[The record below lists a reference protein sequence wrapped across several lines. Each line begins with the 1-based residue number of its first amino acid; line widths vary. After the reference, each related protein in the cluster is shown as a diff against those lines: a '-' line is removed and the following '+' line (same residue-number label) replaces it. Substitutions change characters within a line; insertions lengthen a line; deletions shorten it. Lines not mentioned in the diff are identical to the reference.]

1 MEVIGSSP
9 VSPTN
14 LQYRCRVSRLCERP
28 GCSAVASVAY
38 GFDTKALV
46 VWIGALA
53 SDDTEFGVG
62 VLCRR
67 HADALVVP
75 KDWRVDDRREAVP
88 RLFAVKSAP
97 EAPVEPAKKP
107 AMKRMAETPESG
119 EPGPGLFD
127 DVASADNQPSGSQP
141 SGNEAAATLDE
152 TRAIP
157 WMPTFGDDD
166 IDEPSQSESPPTS
179 GLLGR
184 AFGSKDRRERR

>member
-1 MEVIGSSP
+1 MA
-9 VSPTN
+9 N
-14 LQYRCRVSRLCERP
+14 
-28 GCSAVASVAY
+28 VAY

-46 VWIGALA
+46 VWIGVLA
-53 SDDTEFGVG
+53 GDETEFGVG

-75 KDWRVDDRREAVP
+75 KDWRVDDRRESVP

-97 EAPVEPAKKP
+97 QVAPEPAKKP
-107 AMKRMAETPESG
+107 VTKRVTKHEVERPVEA

-127 DVASADNQPSGSQP
+127 DAPASESEAVAA
-141 SGNEAAATLDE
+141 LDE

-157 WMPTFGDDD
+157 WMPAFGDDD
-166 IDEPSQSESPPTS
+166 IDEPAPTDPSPTS

>member
-1 MEVIGSSP
+1 M
-9 VSPTN
+9 
-14 LQYRCRVSRLCERP
+14 
-28 GCSAVASVAY
+28 ASVAY

-53 SDDTEFGVG
+53 SDETEFGVG

-75 KDWRVDDRREAVP
+75 KGWRVDDRREAVP

-97 EAPVEPAKKP
+97 DAPVEPAKKP
-107 AMKRMAETPESG
+107 AVKRSTETPEPG

-127 DVASADNQPSGSQP
+127 TEVDEASSPA
-141 SGNEAAATLDE
+141 LDE

-166 IDEPSQSESPPTS
+166 IDEPSEPDQPPTS

-184 AFGSKDRRERR
+184 AFGNKDRRERR

>member
-53 SDDTEFGVG
+53 SDETEFGVG

-75 KDWRVDDRREAVP
+75 KDWRVDDRRESVP

-97 EAPVEPAKKP
+97 EAAPESPKKPVVKRVVEPVVEA
-107 AMKRMAETPESG
+107 

-127 DVASADNQPSGSQP
+127 DAPSSASEP
-141 SGNEAAATLDE
+141 AANLDE

-157 WMPTFGDDD
+157 WMPAFGDDD
-166 IDEPSQSESPPTS
+166 IDEPSQPDPSPTS